1 MDSRLE
7 KYIQRMY
14 FGMYPAPGA
23 RPIFVHGSNGDN
35 NNQGWTP
42 DDPVLTVT
50 QALSLATTW
59 KGDIIYA
66 RTIGTPT
73 NETWPISIDKADVSI
88 VGWREEGNRSTNIV
102 PAADT
107 AAVSVAENNVSLIGL
122 GFGGGTNH
130 GAIEF
135 ATAYSSTLV
144 KECWFG
150 VQYGMQDGIL
160 VGSGVGDAA
169 YLTVIDC
176 WFGRLIT
183 RDGIRIEINATWA
196 QLGLPGHGNRFQN
209 VAGIGIHTTLALH
222 EAQIYD
228 NRFRLPS
235 DTEGK
240 AITLESSGTD
250 PELCY
255 IDGNRAN
262 YGKTEMANN
271 PYFDGGAATNT
282 WGLNYKGGTAVMPVI
297 N

>member
-14 FGMYPAPGA
+14 FGMFPAPKA
-23 RPIFVHGSNGDN
+23 RPIFLHGSNGNDN
-35 NNQGWTP
+35 NGGYTP
-42 DDPVLTVT
+42 DEPVLTTT
-50 QALSLATTW
+50 QALSLATSW
-59 KGDIIYA
+59 QGDMIYA
-66 RTIGTPT
+66 RTIGTPAG
-73 NETWPISIDKADVSI
+73 ETWPIAINKADVSI

-102 PAADT
+102 PSGDT
-107 AAVSVAENNVSLIGL
+107 AAVVITENNVSLIGL
-122 GFGGGTNH
+122 GFGGGATH

-135 ATAYSSTLV
+135 STHWSSTLV

-160 VGSGVGDAA
+160 TGVGLDQA

-183 RDGIRIEINATWA
+183 RDGIRIVNNATWA

-209 VAGIGIHTTLALH
+209 VAGVGINAISHLY

-235 DTEGK
+235 NTEGK
-240 AITLESSGTD
+240 AISLAANV
-250 PELCY
+250 ELCY

-262 YGKTEMANN
+262 YGKTDMGTN
-271 PYFDGGAATNT
+271 PFKDLGVATNT
-282 WGLNYKGGTAVMPVI
+282 WGLNYKGITAILPVTA
-297 N
+297 